1 MSRKNV
7 VKIIV
12 FILFFMIE
20 ISDIYAVVDEEKIHS
35 SNVGVYNIEDM
46 SLIYGKNIDERIS
59 IASITKVMTAI
70 VAVENVEDVYNS
82 VKMDYNQISKWL
94 YEELSIAGIYDGQE
108 LTYYDLIAT
117 MLIPSGADSA
127 IFIASNIFKNYNE
140 FINKMNEKASELGM
154 NSTHFSNP
162 VGYDDEN
169 NYSTIEDVAI
179 MMNYALKNNTL
190 KDILTMKKYT
200 TSDNKLTV
208 YSTLDSLAIKYGV
221 QIDKIIGGKTGTTQN
236 AGRCLASFSDDEGVP
251 LLVIVVGS
259 PLYSNMPYNLIDTEY
274 LYDIIQKEYS
284 KRYIFVKGDKVF
296 KIPTLYT
303 TKKYVDIEVPED
315 VMVYTDKIEQKD
327 IKVQYEGISLID
339 SSIKSGEK
347 LGKLSIK
354 YREKNI
360 YESDV
365 LLDESLE
372 FSITKW
378 IKTEYGTV
386 TWILGI
392 SLILISISLR
402 LDEKKSLAN

>member
-1 MSRKNV
+1 
-7 VKIIV
+7 
-12 FILFFMIE
+12 MIE

-35 SNVGVYNIEDM
+35 SNVGVYNLEDM
-46 SLIYGKNIDERIS
+46 GLIYGKNIDEKIS

-70 VAVENVEDVYNS
+70 VAVENVEDVYDS
-82 VKMDYNQISKWL
+82 VKVDYNKISKWL
-94 YEELSIAGIYDGQE
+94 YEDLSIAGIYDGQE

-127 IFIASNIFKNYNE
+127 IFIASSIFKNYNE

-179 MMNYALKNNTL
+179 MMKYALENNTL

-236 AGRCLASFSDDEGVP
+236 AGRCLASFSDDEVVP

-274 LYDIIQKEYS
+274 LYNIIQKEYT

-339 SSIKSGEK
+339 SSIKIGEK

-354 YREKNI
+354 YKGKNI

-365 LLDESLE
+365 FLE
-372 FSITKW
+372 ENLKFSITKW
-378 IKTEYGTV
+378 IKTEYSTV
-386 TWILGI
+386 TWMTGI
-392 SLILISISLR
+392 ALILISISLR
-402 LDEKKSLAN
+402 LDEKKGLAN

>member
-82 VKMDYNQISKWL
+82 VKIDYNQISKWL

-236 AGRCLASFSDDEGVP
+236 SGRCLASFSDDEGVP

-378 IKTEYGTV
+378 IKTEYSTI

>member
-82 VKMDYNQISKWL
+82 VKIDYNQISKWL

-259 PLYSNMPYNLIDTEY
+259 PLYSNMPYNLIDTAY

-378 IKTEYGTV
+378 IKTEYSTI

>member
-1 MSRKNV
+1 
-7 VKIIV
+7 
-12 FILFFMIE
+12 
-20 ISDIYAVVDEEKIHS
+20 
-35 SNVGVYNIEDM
+35 
-46 SLIYGKNIDERIS
+46 
-59 IASITKVMTAI
+59 
-70 VAVENVEDVYNS
+70 
-82 VKMDYNQISKWL
+82 
-94 YEELSIAGIYDGQE
+94 
-108 LTYYDLIAT
+108 

-378 IKTEYGTV
+378 IKTEYSTI

-402 LDEKKSLAN
+402 LDEKKSLDN

>member
-82 VKMDYNQISKWL
+82 VKIDYNQISKWL

-154 NSTHFSNP
+154 NSTHLSNP

-378 IKTEYGTV
+378 IKTEYSTI

>member
-82 VKMDYNQISKWL
+82 VKIDYNQISKWL
-94 YEELSIAGIYDGQE
+94 YEDLSIAGIYDGQE

-127 IFIASNIFKNYNE
+127 IFIASSIFKNYDE

-190 KDILTMKKYT
+190 KDILTMEKYT

-208 YSTLDSLAIKYGV
+208 YSTLDSLATKYGV
-221 QIDKIIGGKTGTTQN
+221 QIDKIIGGKTGTTQR

-347 LGKLSIK
+347 LGRLSIK

>member
-82 VKMDYNQISKWL
+82 VKIDYNQISKWL

-259 PLYSNMPYNLIDTEY
+259 PLYSNMLYNLIDTEY

-378 IKTEYGTV
+378 IKTEYSTI

>member
-12 FILFFMIE
+12 LILFFIIE

-35 SNVGVYNIEDM
+35 SNVGVYNIEEM

-70 VAVENVEDVYNS
+70 VAVENVEDVYDS
-82 VKMDYNQISKWL
+82 VKVDYNKISKWL
-94 YEELSIAGIYDGQE
+94 YEDLSIAGIYDGQE

-127 IFIASNIFKNYNE
+127 IFIASSIFKNYNE

-179 MMNYALKNNTL
+179 MMKYALENNTL

-274 LYDIIQKEYS
+274 LYNIIQKEYS

-303 TKKYVDIEVPED
+303 TKKYVDIEVPEN

-339 SSIKSGEK
+339 SSIKIGEK

-354 YREKNI
+354 YKGKNI

-365 LLDESLE
+365 FLE
-372 FSITKW
+372 ENLKFSITKW
-378 IKTEYGTV
+378 IKTEYSTV
-386 TWILGI
+386 TWMTGI
-392 SLILISISLR
+392 ALILISISLR
-402 LDEKKSLAN
+402 LDEKKGLAN

>member
-82 VKMDYNQISKWL
+82 VKIDYNQISKWL

-378 IKTEYGTV
+378 IKTEYSTI

-402 LDEKKSLAN
+402 LDEKKSLDN

>member
-82 VKMDYNQISKWL
+82 VKIDYNQISKWL

-117 MLIPSGADSA
+117 MLNPSGADSA

-236 AGRCLASFSDDEGVP
+236 AGRCLASFSDDESVP
-251 LLVIVVGS
+251 LLVIAVGS
-259 PLYSNMPYNLIDTEY
+259 PLYSNIPYNLIDTEY

-378 IKTEYGTV
+378 IKTEYITI

-392 SLILISISLR
+392 SLI
-402 LDEKKSLAN
+402 

>member
-82 VKMDYNQISKWL
+82 VKIEYNQISKWL

-378 IKTEYGTV
+378 IKTEYSTI

>member
-82 VKMDYNQISKWL
+82 VKIDYNQISKWL

-347 LGKLSIK
+347 LGRLSIK

-378 IKTEYGTV
+378 IKTEYSTI
-386 TWILGI
+386 TWIL
-392 SLILISISLR
+392 
-402 LDEKKSLAN
+402 

>member
-82 VKMDYNQISKWL
+82 VKIDYNQISKWL